1 VESFSGPVGPCRGGG
16 LLKSFTAMEL
26 AENAEMLM
34 APTGI
39 VPTRGTDGGGADYVI
54 E

>member
-1 VESFSGPVGPCRGGG
+1 MESIPGSVGPCSGGG

-26 AENAEMLM
+26 AESAEMLM

-39 VPTRGTDGGGADYVI
+39 VPTSGTDGGGADGVI